1 MFYGH
6 SDVMFSA
13 MSNEPSEVHAGI
25 GTRLRRR
32 RRALHLTLSDVASQ
46 TGLTEG
52 YLSQVERD
60 QANASVRTL
69 QRLCAVLKLNVGDL
83 FGQGDGTTSPVL
95 RFRDTH
101 GKAFGEG
108 ATKVKLTPASFDHL
122 EVLYGHFEPGGS
134 TGVEPYT
141 HGSSEELLLVLSG
154 EVEVWVGDQH
164 HQLSAMDS
172 IHYHSSD
179 PHRIAEATG
188 TDEARVLWTMAPPTY

>member
-1 MFYGH
+1 
-6 SDVMFSA
+6 
-13 MSNEPSEVHAGI
+13 MSNEQPDVRAGV

-32 RRALHLTLSDVASQ
+32 RRALHLTLSDVARQ

-69 QRLCAVLKLNVGDL
+69 QRLCEILKLTVGDL
-83 FGQGDGTTSPVL
+83 FDQSESAASPVL

-101 GKAFGEG
+101 GMSFGEG
-108 ATKVKLTPASFDHL
+108 ATKIKLTPGSFDHL
-122 EVLYGHFEPGGS
+122 EVLLGHFTPGGS

-154 EVEVWVGDQH
+154 EVEVWVREQH
-164 HQLSAMDS
+164 HTLSALDS

-179 PHRIAEATG
+179 PHRIVEATG
-188 TDEARVLWTMAPPTY
+188 TQEARVLWAMAPPTY

>member
-1 MFYGH
+1 
-6 SDVMFSA
+6 
-13 MSNEPSEVHAGI
+13 MSPEQPDLAAGV
-25 GTRLRRR
+25 GARLRRR
-32 RRALHLTLSDVASQ
+32 RRALHLTLSDVADR

-69 QRLCAVLKLNVGDL
+69 QRLCEVLKLTVGDL
-83 FGQGDGTTSPVL
+83 FEQSGSAAGPVL

-101 GKAFGEG
+101 GMSFGEG
-108 ATKVKLTPASFDHL
+108 ATKIKLTPGSFDHL
-122 EVLYGHFEPGGS
+122 EVLLGHFTPAGS

-154 EVEVWVGDQH
+154 EVEVWVRDQH
-164 HQLSAMDS
+164 HRLSALDS

-179 PHRIAEATG
+179 PHRIVEATG
-188 TDEARVLWTMAPPTY
+188 EQGAQVLWAMAPPTY